1 MSVKL
6 HQPVEGKG
14 AGESYSGEREDWLV
28 AQGYA
33 SREDGVDKHLITD
46 VKAKDDPTLAAN
58 REAPGEKPPTTE
70 KPTTEFKKG
79 VSSIQDKTPADEGKP
94 TAGSGTGMVGKGAEP
109 LYDNAAHAE
118 DNVNEVDPEKV
129 KPLEVPDPP
138 KDAMDDQGA
147 EKRRKAE
154 VKAKGEAAADAG
166 ATSDLDVAGQFEA
179 ANASAAAPFPKDED
193 EDDSKKS

>member
-33 SREDGVDKHLITD
+33 SREDDVDKHLITD
-46 VKAKDDPTLAAN
+46 VKADKDPTLAQN
-58 REAPGEKPPTTE
+58 REAPGDEPPTTE

-94 TAGSGTGMVGKGAEP
+94 TPGSGTGMVGKGAEP
-109 LYDNAAHAE
+109 KYDNVAHAGDHE
-118 DNVNEVDPEKV
+118 NEVDAEKV

-138 KDAMDDQGA
+138 EDHDDDQGA
-147 EKRRKAE
+147 AKRRAKE
-154 VKAKGEAAADAG
+154 IKAKGEVAADAG
-166 ATSDLDVAGQFEA
+166 ATSKIDAGEQFAIADASLRPEA
-179 ANASAAAPFPKDED
+179 PKTEEAEAD
-193 EDDSKKS
+193 KA